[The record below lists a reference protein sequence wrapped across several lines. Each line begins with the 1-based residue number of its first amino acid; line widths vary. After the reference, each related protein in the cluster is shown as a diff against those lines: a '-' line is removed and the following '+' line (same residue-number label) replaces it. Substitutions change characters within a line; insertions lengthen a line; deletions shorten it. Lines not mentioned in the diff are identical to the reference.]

1 MQPITPPTD
10 GDLLRLMK
18 AGSEDAFGVLYE
30 RWSGSV
36 YRFALHMSGDQH
48 IAEEVTQDTFMT
60 LVRRT
65 ELFDESRGSLV
76 SWLLGIARNKTR
88 RALGAALDDA
98 ALDESIDLAS
108 SADLLGDLTRR
119 ETVEAVRQAVVSLPA
134 AYREVVVLCDLQ
146 EMDYRD
152 AAAVLACPVGT
163 VRSRLHRART
173 MLLAKLQMR
182 CFA

>member
-1 MQPITPPTD
+1 MQPVTPPTD
-10 GDLLRLMK
+10 GDLIRLMV
-18 AGSEDAFGVLYE
+18 AGSEDAFGALYE
-30 RWSGSV
+30 RWSPSV

-65 ELFDESRGSLV
+65 SLFDENRGSLV
-76 SWLLGIARNKTR
+76 SWLLGIARNMTR
-88 RALGAALDDA
+88 RALGASADGA
-98 ALDESIDLAS
+98 ALDESTDLAS
-108 SADLLGDLTRR
+108 ATDVLGDLTRQ
-119 ETVEAVRQAVVSLPA
+119 ETIEAVRQAVVSLPP
-134 AYREVVVLCDLQ
+134 AYREVIVLCDLQ

-152 AAAVLACPVGT
+152 AAVALDCPVGT

-173 MLLAKLQMR
+173 MLLTKLQMR